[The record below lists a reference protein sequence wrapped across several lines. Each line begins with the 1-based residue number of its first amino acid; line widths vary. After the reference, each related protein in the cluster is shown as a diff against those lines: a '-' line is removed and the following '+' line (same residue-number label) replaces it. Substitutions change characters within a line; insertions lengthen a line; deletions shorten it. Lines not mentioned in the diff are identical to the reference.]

1 MRRVCA
7 FVGAILIAGAG
18 ILGPVAAVA
27 VPPGGAV
34 ENPLGGS
41 VTLQPTTVAAGA
53 KLAFAGQGYEPAER
67 VTIKLDDG
75 AILNGAGSDVFATV
89 DAAGDG
95 TFSGLVDLSTVGS
108 AWTAAMSTGIH
119 NVRLLSSSP
128 KGARSIHVD
137 FEVTAPSGGAPGT
150 GAGSGTGGGSGPGA
164 GSGGGSGAGGG
175 SGTGGGG
182 ETGAEAGGGATAPA
196 RGAVQVIATRLVAKA
211 GQVAVRLRGGASAQ
225 WITAS
230 LVSRDRL
237 RVGGKR
243 RVVTLAKPHRVRVG
257 ARATLTVRLSLT
269 RAAKTV
275 LISRRALQ
283 ARLGLA
289 PSRGAR
295 TTTTVTL
302 RR

>member
-18 ILGPVAAVA
+18 VLGPVAAVA

-41 VTLQPTTVAAGA
+41 VTLQPTTVPAGA
-53 KLAFAGQGYEPAER
+53 TLTFAGQGYEPAER

-75 AILNGAGSDVFATV
+75 AILNAAGSDVFATG
-89 DAAGDG
+89 DAVGDG

-108 AWTAAMSTGIH
+108 ASTAAMSTGIH

-137 FEVTAPSGGAPGT
+137 FEITAASGGAPGT
-150 GAGSGTGGGSGPGA
+150 GAGPGTGGGSG
-164 GSGGGSGAGGG
+164 SGGGG
-175 SGTGGGG
+175 SGTGSGG
-182 ETGAEAGGGATAPA
+182 EPGAETGGGATAPA
-196 RGAVQVIATRLVAKA
+196 PGAVQVIATRLVAKA
-211 GQVAVRLRGGASAQ
+211 NQVAVRLRGGASSQ
-225 WITAS
+225 WISAS
-230 LVSRDRL
+230 LVSRDRV

-243 RVVTLAKPHRVRVG
+243 RVVTLAKPRRVRVG

-275 LISRRALQ
+275 LVSRRTLQ